1 MVCND
6 NDIVFCFKQKT
17 AYEMRIS
24 DWSSDVCSSDL
35 WIDLLPAALAISVV
49 GLVESLSVAQS
60 LAAKRRQK
68 IDPDQELRGLGA
80 ANLAAAFSGGYPVTG
95 GFARSVVNFA
105 AGANTQ
111 LAGILTAALIAAVA
125 LFSAPAFYYLPNA
138 ITDATLIPAVL
149 GLADFAQ
156 ARPTRRSSNAHGPG

>member
-1 MVCND
+1 M
-6 NDIVFCFKQKT
+6 
-17 AYEMRIS
+17 
-24 DWSSDVCSSDL
+24 SSLDPDL

-49 GLVESLSVAQS
+49 GLVESLSVAQP
-60 LAAKRRQK
+60 LGAKRRQK

-111 LAGILTAALIAAVA
+111 LAGILTAALIEIGR
-125 LFSAPAFYYLPNA
+125 APCR
-138 ITDATLIPAVL
+138 
-149 GLADFAQ
+149 
-156 ARPTRRSSNAHGPG
+156 ARVCQYV